1 MRPDPDV
8 VFHSSLGPAQ
18 EAAFG
23 LPTGGATLAAAAIIG
38 GIALVAYALRIVFAR
53 RGHTQAKLPEPDL
66 ASDMQELS
74 DRLAAELDA
83 RAARLERLISAADAR
98 LVELKQ
104 HARRAPVAPQEPPGP
119 DPAQFSDVY
128 QLADAGVSEVEIARR
143 TGRPTGQ
150 VQLILNLRRGSV
162 AL

>member
-8 VFHSSLGPAQ
+8 VFHSSLGSAQ

-23 LPTGGATLAAAAIIG
+23 LPTGSATIAAAAIIG
-38 GIALVAYALRIVFAR
+38 GIALVAYALRIVFAK
-53 RGHTQAKLPEPDL
+53 RGSTEARLPEPDL
-66 ASDMQELS
+66 ATDMQELS

-83 RAARLERLISAADAR
+83 RAARLERLIAAADAR

-104 HARRAPVAPQEPPGP
+104 QSRRTPTPGP
-119 DPAQFSDVY
+119 EQPASDLAQFSDVY
-128 QLADAGVSEVEIARR
+128 QLADTGLSEVEIARR

>member
-38 GIALVAYALRIVFAR
+38 GIALVAYALRVVLASR
-53 RGHTQAKLPEPDL
+53 ATKQPRLPEPDL

-74 DRLAAELDA
+74 DRLAGELDA
-83 RAARLERLISAADAR
+83 RAARLERLIAAADAR

-104 HARRAPVAPQEPPGP
+104 HSRRAPAASPEPTAP
-119 DPAQFSDVY
+119 DLTQFSDVY
-128 QLADAGVSEVEIARR
+128 QLADAGLSEVEIARR